1 MRDKD
6 KYRKIVRELTPIMDS
21 DEKITEALN
30 RLDKQELEALDRKNG
45 FEIPDKYI
53 TVAKQITESVYNGF
67 ICFLNPET
75 LEMEQASC
83 EGYYEF
89 LGKEYDEQNE
99 DMIIEQGLTY
109 TEWDSYIR
117 FQPFNR
123 NDLINRID
131 TFINLMNDDSLKSQL
146 ENITDKEELYRK
158 FRGIMERTG
167 LLGQW
172 NSFRRKEIE
181 AYVKSQLIDNLGSE
195 VTTNDDIYSQ

>member
-1 MRDKD
+1 MGNKD
-6 KYRKIVRELTPIMDS
+6 KYRKIVRDLTPIMDS

-30 RLDKQELEALDRKNG
+30 RLDKQELEALDRKNEY
-45 FEIPDKYI
+45 EIPDKYI
-53 TVAKQITESVYNGF
+53 TVVKQITEAVYNNF
-67 ICFLNPET
+67 ICFLNPDT

-109 TEWDSYIR
+109 TEWDNYIR

-123 NDLINRID
+123 NDLLNRIVI
-131 TFINLMNDDSLKSQL
+131 FIDQMNDDSLKSQL

-167 LLGQW
+167 LLGKW

-181 AYVKSQLIDNLGSE
+181 AYVKSQLIDNLGSDR
-195 VTTNDDIYSQ
+195 TTNDDIYSQ